1 MEANLDSKLNNS
13 DKPVFT
19 KKEIAEKNLDLNDLS
34 VLDSFSLS
42 RKDYNAGLLQ
52 SIFFT
57 AIAIFIFFVPITIN
71 GETDITFGV
80 IYNGMMNIT
89 GNFGLWGITLT
100 IIATALTSFYGK
112 FIAKKDSPMYRYYE
126 GDSNLHPLMYA
137 VGAVFTLLYS
147 LSATTSYEGPEII
160 VGSATGGTII
170 PAIVVAVFWIIVVGS
185 LSMPFLLNYGVIDF
199 IGSLM
204 EPLMRPVWKVPGRAA
219 VNAIASFVSSSSVGV
234 LITSKLYKRG
244 VYTEK
249 EAVLVATGFSA
260 VSIGFAYMVIKTAG
274 LQDHFIPVYFSSLLI
289 TLIVSAIIARIPPF
303 SLKKS
308 VYLDGR
314 VQTQKDIDDLKS
326 SNDKLFKTALDR
338 AVKKGFTAPPLIGEL
353 NSSLKDGLEV
363 LPKVITLLA
372 GIGTAALI
380 MAENTPIFDW
390 LGSLFVPLLNL
401 LRVPNAVE
409 IAPSFPVGI
418 AEMFLPV
425 LLIADKVAM
434 LDIGARYMVT
444 AVSIVQ
450 IIFFAETIVVMMAS
464 KLPMKLWELVVV
476 FLERTF
482 FAIIVASLFMRI
494 LF

>member
-1 MEANLDSKLNNS
+1 MDARIDPQLNKLN
-13 DKPVFT
+13 KR
-19 KKEIAEKNLDLNDLS
+19 EIVDNNLDLNDMS
-34 VLDSFSLS
+34 VLDSFSLNKS
-42 RKDYNAGLLQ
+42 DYNIGLIK
-52 SIFFT
+52 SFIFT

-89 GNFGLWGITLT
+89 GNAGLWFITSV
-100 IIATALTSFYGK
+100 IMATGVLSFYGK
-112 FIAKKDSPMYRYYE
+112 FVAKKDTAIYEYFE
-126 GDSNLHPLMYA
+126 GDSKAHPFLYIA
-137 VGAVFTLLYS
+137 GSVFTFLYS
-147 LSATTSYEGPEII
+147 LSATTTFEGPELI
-160 VGSATGGTII
+160 VGAATGGTII
-170 PAIVVAVFWIIVVGS
+170 PYIVVAVFWIIVVGS

-274 LQDHFIPVYFSSLLI
+274 LQDHFIKVYFSSLVI

-303 SLKKS
+303 SRKNN

-314 VQTQKDIDDLKS
+314 VQTQQDIDQMKS
-326 SNDKLFKTALDR
+326 TDKQLLRTALDR
-338 AVKKGFTAPPLIGEL
+338 AVKKAYTAPSLLSEL
-353 NSSLKDGLEV
+353 KSSLMDGLEV
-363 LPKVITLLA
+363 MPKVITLLA
-372 GIGTAALI
+372 SIGTASLI
-380 MAENTPIFDW
+380 IAENTPVFNW
-390 LGSLFVPLLNL
+390 LGSLFVPLLNIL
-401 LRVPNAVE
+401 NVPNAVE

-425 LLIADKVAM
+425 LLIADKIDI
-434 LDIGARYMVT
+434 LDIGARYVVT

-450 IIFFAETIVVMMAS
+450 IIFFAETVVVMMAS

-476 FLERTF
+476 FVERTF
-482 FAIIVASLFMRI
+482 FAIIVASMFMRV